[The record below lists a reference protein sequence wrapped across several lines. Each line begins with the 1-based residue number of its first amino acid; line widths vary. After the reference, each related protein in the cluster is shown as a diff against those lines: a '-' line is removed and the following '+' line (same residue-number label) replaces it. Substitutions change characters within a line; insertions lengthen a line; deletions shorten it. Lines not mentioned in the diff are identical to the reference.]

1 MAVLQGYARD
11 GEYEKICQY
20 LSEIDGDFYKYEN
33 KVWTGHKI
41 LDFIL
46 NQKKEAAEQKEIDFE
61 ICVTALMET
70 SLSDGD
76 ISILIGNL
84 LDNAIEAC
92 EQIRDGKRWI
102 LFKLNKRQRSLFI
115 EISNSLGTVPRI
127 KAVSYTHLDVYKRQS
142 YIRYSNFLSLFP
154 PTPNSVRSSRFM

>member
-1 MAVLQGYARD
+1 M
-11 GEYEKICQY
+11 
-20 LSEIDGDFYKYEN
+20 
-33 KVWTGHKI
+33 WTGHRI

-46 NQKKEAAEQKEIDFE
+46 NHKKEAAEEKEIDFE
-61 ICVTALMET
+61 IYVTALMET

-92 EQIRDGKRWI
+92 EQMQDGKRWI
-102 LFKLNKRQRSLFI
+102 LFKLKKRQRSLFI

-127 KAVSYTHLDVYKRQS
+127 KDGELFTSKKDKILHGYGLKSVKRIVQKYDGVFS
-142 YIRYSNFLSLFP
+142 F
-154 PTPNSVRSSRFM
+154 SVEEETFKVKISFMK